1 MNDME
6 NIKNLMDTRDF
17 PIEIVAIGERGEVGF
32 MLGDK
37 PAEIAEPRPNIL
49 EKGFVFLGTPD
60 IEAVDW
66 EDLISCNDP
75 EFGEL
80 EGFTDDP
87 RLVDIGKKVLSGESF
102 DLKPGTI
109 IPPLKEK

>member
-6 NIKNLMDTRDF
+6 NIKDFMDTRGF
-17 PIEIVAIGERGEVGF
+17 PIEIVVIGERGEVGF

-37 PAEIAEPRPNIL
+37 PAEIAEPRPHIL

-75 EFGEL
+75 ELGEL

-87 RLVDIGKKVLSGESF
+87 RLVDIGKKVWNGKSF
-102 DLKPGTI
+102 DLGLGTI
-109 IPPLKEK
+109 IQPFKEE